1 VNNCRVGWKRDKE
14 FERRKHPWWCSEYH
28 KAIQQEEDAK
38 RREEMRRKEEAE
50 TEKEEETSGEETD
63 DTMESQ
69 DTIRGD
75 DVNDDDEDEGLGG
88 FGGLLN
94 MGKVLRFSSTV

>member
-1 VNNCRVGWKRDKE
+1 MEKE
-14 FERRKHPWWCSEYH
+14 
-28 KAIQQEEDAK
+28 
-38 RREEMRRKEEAE
+38 REEEAG
-50 TEKEEETSGEETD
+50 TEKEETEGEESDSTV
-63 DTMESQ
+63 ESL

-94 MGKVLRFSSTV
+94 MGKVLRFSSSVQ